1 METAAETYASTQI
14 TKSLLTEE
22 QKAKA
27 FTAHMKKEAD
37 HAAEDARK
45 ALDFKNLGDR
55 LNKRLKLLITDTMKT
70 QERLN
75 AEDTRRHSEH

>member
-1 METAAETYASTQI
+1 
-14 TKSLLTEE
+14 
-22 QKAKA
+22 
-27 FTAHMKKEAD
+27 MKKEAD

-75 AEDTRRHSEH
+75 AEDTRRHAEH